1 MIRWTLRAALACAAT
16 AWIADRLLSRRA
28 GDGTLQPIES
38 FVVIDAPI
46 DQVWQVLADVAGQP
60 RWMRDMKAVRIA
72 TPGEVGVGTRAEADV
87 RIFGLRTLDPIT
99 ITAFEP
105 PRHFAI
111 RHEGRFSGH
120 GDIRLEPGVDSRS
133 TLVSW
138 AETIVPPGFPHLG
151 AWALGPVLRRV
162 FQADLD
168 RFRDLVE
175 TGPGGI

>member
-1 MIRWTLRAALACAAT
+1 
-16 AWIADRLLSRRA
+16 
-28 GDGTLQPIES
+28 
-38 FVVIDAPI
+38 
-46 DQVWQVLADVAGQP
+46 
-60 RWMRDMKAVRIA
+60 MRDMKAVRIA

-87 RIFGLRTLDPIT
+87 RIFGLQTLDPIT

-120 GDIRLEPGVDSRS
+120 GDIRLEPGVDGGT

-138 AETIVPPGFPHLG
+138 AETIVPPGLPHLG

-168 RFRDLVE
+168 RFRELAE
-175 TGPGGI
+175 TAPGGI